1 MTKRLI
7 PRANPVQNR
16 ARMQREKIL
25 NVTSDLLKTVGLD
38 DLTTILIAKKVGI
51 SIGTLYHYFPNKH
64 AILYA
69 LSELWVEKIIALFN
83 VIDSE
88 NIEQIELKPFVN
100 YLLDEIS
107 KVYNSN
113 SSLLPLVSVMQSTP
127 EFEEIYN
134 QHQTNSNTR
143 LKAIIMRLPISLT
156 EKDASH
162 VAVIYWQI
170 CHSVMQAINLGI
182 VDSDKALAD
191 LKYILLSMLEHA
203 RVSF

>member
-69 LSELWVEKIIALFN
+69 LSELWVEKINALFN

-113 SSLLPLVSVMQSTP
+113 ASLLPLVSVMQSTP
-127 EFEEIYN
+127 EFEEIYT
-134 QHQTNSNTR
+134 QYQTNSNTR

-203 RVSF
+203 SVSF

>member
-69 LSELWVEKIIALFN
+69 LSQLWVEQIIALFN

-100 YLLDEIS
+100 NLLDEIS

-113 SSLLPLVSVMQSTP
+113 ASLLPLVSVMQSMP

-134 QHQTNSNTR
+134 QYQTSFNTR

-162 VAVIYWQI
+162 VAVIYLQI

-191 LKYILLSMLEHA
+191 LKYILLSMLERA

>member
-25 NVTSDLLKTVGLD
+25 NITSDLLKTVGLD

-113 SSLLPLVSVMQSTP
+113 ASLLPLVSVMQSTP

-134 QHQTNSNTR
+134 QYQTNSNTR

>member
-113 SSLLPLVSVMQSTP
+113 ASLLPLVSVMQSTP
-127 EFEEIYN
+127 EFEEIYT
-134 QHQTNSNTR
+134 QYQTNSNTR

>member
-16 ARMQREKIL
+16 ALMQREKIL

-100 YLLDEIS
+100 NLLDEIS

-113 SSLLPLVSVMQSTP
+113 ASLLPLVSVMQSTP

-134 QHQTNSNTR
+134 QYQTNSNAR

-156 EKDASH
+156 DKDASH

-170 CHSVMQAINLGI
+170 CYSVMQAINLGI

-191 LKYILLSMLEHA
+191 LKYILLSMLERA

>member
-113 SSLLPLVSVMQSTP
+113 ASLLPLVSVMQSTP

-134 QHQTNSNTR
+134 QYQTNSNIR

>member
-69 LSELWVEKIIALFN
+69 LSELWVEKIIAIFN
-83 VIDSE
+83 VIESE
-88 NIEQIELKPFVN
+88 NIEQIELKPFIN
-100 YLLDEIS
+100 YFLDEIS

-113 SSLLPLVSVMQSTP
+113 ASLLPLVSVMQSTP
-127 EFEEIYN
+127 EFEAIYN
-134 QHQTNSNTR
+134 QYQTNSNTR
-143 LKAIIMRLPISLT
+143 LKGIIMRLPISLT

-203 RVSF
+203 RVNF

>member
-16 ARMQREKIL
+16 AWMQREKIL

-100 YLLDEIS
+100 NLLDEIS

-113 SSLLPLVSVMQSTP
+113 ASLLPLVSVMQSTP

-134 QHQTNSNTR
+134 QYQTNSNAR

-156 EKDASH
+156 DKDASH

-191 LKYILLSMLEHA
+191 LKYILLSMLERA

>member
-16 ARMQREKIL
+16 AWMQREKIL

-100 YLLDEIS
+100 NLLDEIS

-113 SSLLPLVSVMQSTP
+113 ASLLPLVSVMQSTP

-134 QHQTNSNTR
+134 QYQTNSNAR
-143 LKAIIMRLPISLT
+143 LKAIIMRLPIFLT
-156 EKDASH
+156 DKDASH

-170 CHSVMQAINLGI
+170 CHSVMQAINLGF

-191 LKYILLSMLEHA
+191 LKYILLSMLERA

>member
-25 NVTSDLLKTVGLD
+25 NATSDLLKTVGLN

-113 SSLLPLVSVMQSTP
+113 ASLLPLVSVMQSTP

-134 QHQTNSNTR
+134 QYQTNSNIM

>member
-16 ARMQREKIL
+16 AWMQREKIL

-100 YLLDEIS
+100 NLLDEIS

-113 SSLLPLVSVMQSTP
+113 ASLLPLVSVMQSTP

-134 QHQTNSNTR
+134 QYQTNSNAR
-143 LKAIIMRLPISLT
+143 LKAIIMRLPIFLT
-156 EKDASH
+156 DKDASH

-191 LKYILLSMLEHA
+191 LKYILLSMLERA

>member
-1 MTKRLI
+1 MAKRLI

-25 NVTSDLLKTVGLD
+25 NVTSDLLKTVGLN

-100 YLLDEIS
+100 NLLDEIS

-113 SSLLPLVSVMQSTP
+113 ASLLPLVSVMQSMP

-134 QHQTNSNTR
+134 QYQTNSNTR

-156 EKDASH
+156 EKDAIH

-191 LKYILLSMLEHA
+191 LKYILLSMLERA
-203 RVSF
+203 RFIF

>member
-25 NVTSDLLKTVGLD
+25 NVTSDLLKTAGLD

-69 LSELWVEKIIALFN
+69 LSELWVEKIITVFN
-83 VIDSE
+83 VIESE
-88 NIEQIELKPFVN
+88 NIEQMELKPFVN
-100 YLLDEIS
+100 YLLDEIY

-113 SSLLPLVSVMQSTP
+113 ASLLPLVSVMQSTP
-127 EFEEIYN
+127 ELEEINNHY
-134 QHQTNSNTR
+134 QTNSNTR
-143 LKAIIMRLPISLT
+143 LKSILMRLPISLT
-156 EKDASH
+156 EKDANH
-162 VAVIYWQI
+162 VAVVYLQI
-170 CHSVMQAINLGI
+170 CHSVLQAINLAI

-191 LKYILLSMLEHA
+191 LKYILLSLLERA
-203 RVSF
+203 RASF

>member
-113 SSLLPLVSVMQSTP
+113 ASLLPLVSVMQCTP

-134 QHQTNSNTR
+134 QYQTNSNIR

-203 RVSF
+203 RVIF

>member
-113 SSLLPLVSVMQSTP
+113 ASLLPLVSVMQSTP

-134 QHQTNSNTR
+134 QYQTNSNTR

>member
-16 ARMQREKIL
+16 ARVQREKIL

-64 AILYA
+64 AILFA

-113 SSLLPLVSVMQSTP
+113 ASLLPLVSVMQSTP
-127 EFEEIYN
+127 EFEKIYS
-134 QHQTNSNTR
+134 QYQTNSNTR

>member
-1 MTKRLI
+1 MK
-7 PRANPVQNR
+7 
-16 ARMQREKIL
+16 KIL

-100 YLLDEIS
+100 YLLDEIPR
-107 KVYNSN
+107 Y
-113 SSLLPLVSVMQSTP
+113 
-127 EFEEIYN
+127 
-134 QHQTNSNTR
+134 
-143 LKAIIMRLPISLT
+143 IIQMHR
-156 EKDASH
+156 
-162 VAVIYWQI
+162 Y
-170 CHSVMQAINLGI
+170 C
-182 VDSDKALAD
+182 
-191 LKYILLSMLEHA
+191 
-203 RVSF
+203 R

>member
-16 ARMQREKIL
+16 AWMQREKIL

-100 YLLDEIS
+100 NLLDEIS

-113 SSLLPLVSVMQSTP
+113 AWLLPLVSVMQSTP

-134 QHQTNSNTR
+134 QYQTNSNAR

-156 EKDASH
+156 DKDASH

-191 LKYILLSMLEHA
+191 LKYILLSMLERA

>member
-25 NVTSDLLKTVGLD
+25 NATSDLLKTVGLN

-88 NIEQIELKPFVN
+88 NIEQIELKAFVN

-113 SSLLPLVSVMQSTP
+113 ASLLPLVSVMQSTP

-134 QHQTNSNTR
+134 QYQTNSNIM

>member
-1 MTKRLI
+1 MTKRLT

-25 NVTSDLLKTVGLD
+25 NATSDLLKTVGLD

-83 VIDSE
+83 IIDSE

-100 YLLDEIS
+100 NLLDEIS

-113 SSLLPLVSVMQSTP
+113 ASLLPLVSVMQSMP
-127 EFEEIYN
+127 EFEDIYN
-134 QHQTNSNTR
+134 QYQTNSNTR

-191 LKYILLSMLEHA
+191 LKYILLLMLERA

>member
-16 ARMQREKIL
+16 AWMQREKIL

-51 SIGTLYHYFPNKH
+51 SIGALYHYFPNKH

-100 YLLDEIS
+100 NLLDEIS

-113 SSLLPLVSVMQSTP
+113 ASLLPLLSVMQSTP

-134 QHQTNSNTR
+134 QYQTNSNAR

-156 EKDASH
+156 DKDASH

-191 LKYILLSMLEHA
+191 LKYILLSMLERA

>member
-16 ARMQREKIL
+16 AWMQREKIL

-100 YLLDEIS
+100 NLLDEIS

-113 SSLLPLVSVMQSTP
+113 ASLLPLVSVMLSTP

-134 QHQTNSNTR
+134 QYQTNSNAR

-156 EKDASH
+156 DKDASH

-191 LKYILLSMLEHA
+191 LKYILLSMLERA

>member
-113 SSLLPLVSVMQSTP
+113 ASLLPLVSVMQSTP
-127 EFEEIYN
+127 EFEEIYS
-134 QHQTNSNTR
+134 QYQTNSNTR

-170 CHSVMQAINLGI
+170 CHSVMQAINLDI

>member
-16 ARMQREKIL
+16 ARLQREKIL

-100 YLLDEIS
+100 NLLDEIS

-113 SSLLPLVSVMQSTP
+113 ASLLPLVSVMQSTP

-134 QHQTNSNTR
+134 QYQTNSNAR

-156 EKDASH
+156 DKDASH

-191 LKYILLSMLEHA
+191 LKYILLSMLERA

>member
-113 SSLLPLVSVMQSTP
+113 ASLLPLVSVMQCTP

-134 QHQTNSNTR
+134 QYQTNFNIR

>member
-113 SSLLPLVSVMQSTP
+113 ASLLPLVSVMQSTP
-127 EFEEIYN
+127 EFEKIYS
-134 QHQTNSNTR
+134 QYQTNSNTR

>member
-16 ARMQREKIL
+16 ARVQREKIL

-113 SSLLPLVSVMQSTP
+113 ASLLPLVSVMQSTP

-134 QHQTNSNTR
+134 QYQTNSNIR

-170 CHSVMQAINLGI
+170 CHSVMQAINLDI

>member
-7 PRANPVQNR
+7 QRANPIQNR

-64 AILYA
+64 AILYS

-113 SSLLPLVSVMQSTP
+113 ASLLPLVSIMQSTP

-134 QHQTNSNTR
+134 QYQTNSNTR

>member
-113 SSLLPLVSVMQSTP
+113 ASLLPLVSVMQCTP

-134 QHQTNSNTR
+134 QYQTNFNIR

-191 LKYILLSMLEHA
+191 LKYILLSMLERA

>member
-1 MTKRLI
+1 M
-7 PRANPVQNR
+7 
-16 ARMQREKIL
+16 
-25 NVTSDLLKTVGLD
+25 GLD
-38 DLTTILIAKKVGI
+38 ELTTILIAKKVGI

-100 YLLDEIS
+100 YLVDEIS

-113 SSLLPLVSVMQSTP
+113 ASLLPLVSVMQSTP
-127 EFEEIYN
+127 EFEEIYT
-134 QHQTNSNTR
+134 QYQTNSNTR

-170 CHSVMQAINLGI
+170 CHSVMQAINLDI

>member
-16 ARMQREKIL
+16 AWMQREKIL

-69 LSELWVEKIIALFN
+69 LSELWVEKIIVLFN

-100 YLLDEIS
+100 NLLDEIS

-113 SSLLPLVSVMQSTP
+113 ASLLPLLSVMQSTP

-134 QHQTNSNTR
+134 QYQTNSNAR

-156 EKDASH
+156 DKDASH

-191 LKYILLSMLEHA
+191 LKYILLSMLERA

>member
-25 NVTSDLLKTVGLD
+25 NVTSELLKTVGLD

-113 SSLLPLVSVMQSTP
+113 ASLLPLVSVMQSTP

-134 QHQTNSNTR
+134 QYQTNSNIK

-182 VDSDKALAD
+182 VDNDKAIAD

>member
-113 SSLLPLVSVMQSTP
+113 ASLLPLVSVMQSTP
-127 EFEEIYN
+127 EFEEIYS
-134 QHQTNSNTR
+134 QYQTNSNTR

>member
-1 MTKRLI
+1 M
-7 PRANPVQNR
+7 QNR
-16 ARMQREKIL
+16 ARVQREKIL

-64 AILYA
+64 AILFA

-100 YLLDEIS
+100 YLVDEIS

-113 SSLLPLVSVMQSTP
+113 ASLLPLVSVMQSTP

-134 QHQTNSNTR
+134 QYQTNSNTR

-182 VDSDKALAD
+182 VDTDKALAD

>member
-16 ARMQREKIL
+16 AWMQREKIL

-100 YLLDEIS
+100 NLLDEIS

-113 SSLLPLVSVMQSTP
+113 ASLLPLLSVMQSTP

-134 QHQTNSNTR
+134 QYQTNSNAR

-156 EKDASH
+156 DKDASH

-191 LKYILLSMLEHA
+191 LKYILLSMLERA